1 MLNLLRKDFIALK
14 SSLWLGILFLAVF
27 SAFFIPKLSTSIHLV
42 GIYTAFALLNHGTMI
57 DIKNNNHNFLLTLP
71 IKRKHI
77 VQAKY
82 ITAIIYTLF
91 GVLAS
96 YGIHWLVKKLAIL
109 DLNMPDYSVLDILV
123 PAGIV
128 LVLTSIYLPL
138 FYTLSK
144 KGTSIINVVFFLC
157 LIALANPTALFMN
170 MINEK
175 GFSSDQTLFLILT
188 GIILL
193 FIASYYLTINLFTR
207 KDL

>member
-1 MLNLLRKDFIALK
+1 MFNLLRKDFIALK
-14 SSLWLGILFLAVF
+14 STLWMSILYLAVF
-27 SAFFIPKLSTSIHLV
+27 SVAFIPKLSSSIHLV

-57 DIKNNNHNFLLTLP
+57 DIKNNNHHFLVTLP

-96 YGIHWLVKKLAIL
+96 HGIHWLVKLTIL
-109 DLNMPDYSVLDILV
+109 ELNKPDYSVMDILV

-128 LVLTSIYLPL
+128 LVLTSVYLPL
-138 FYTLSK
+138 FYILSK
-144 KGTSIINVVFFLC
+144 KGTAIINVVF
-157 LIALANPTALFMN
+157 LIILLALAQPTAMLMN
-170 MINEK
+170 MVNEN
-175 GFSSDQTLFLILT
+175 GLNIDQALFLIPT
-188 GIILL
+188 GILLL
-193 FIASYYLTINLFTR
+193 FIASYYLTINLFAK